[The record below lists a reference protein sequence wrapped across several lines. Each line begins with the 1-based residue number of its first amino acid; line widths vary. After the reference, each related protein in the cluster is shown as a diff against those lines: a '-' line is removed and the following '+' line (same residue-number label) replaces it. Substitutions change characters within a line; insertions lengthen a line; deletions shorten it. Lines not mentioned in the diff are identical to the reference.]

1 MMRFLMGMLLTTALL
16 HGLNAQELNLNVKI
30 NIQRLQTVDPA
41 VFETLEQTVSE
52 FINNQKWTDDVY
64 KPEERITGNL
74 LLTITDELSPT
85 RFRADLAIQSSR
97 PVYNSTYQTA
107 LLNHI
112 DKEVTFTYEQFQPLY
127 FSRNAYNDNLSAVL
141 SFYIYIILGLD
152 YDSFSPFGG
161 ETYFQIAQEI
171 VNAVPQAAAN
181 SVGGWRSLDGN
192 FNRFW
197 MIENIL
203 SPRVRPY
210 RQAMYDYHRQSL
222 DIFAEEPAAAR
233 TVMLQALENIR
244 DVNQAYPNS
253 MIIQMF
259 INTKSNE
266 LTEIFKAG
274 TLAEQNKFIQIMS
287 RVDPTNAARY
297 RGIK

>member
-1 MMRFLMGMLLTTALL
+1 MRFLMGMLLTTALL